1 MYPVEVKNLSH
12 AYDTTPILKGIN
24 LKIEKGSFS
33 GIVGP
38 NGSGKTTLVKNI
50 MRSISPHK
58 KTVFLSGM
66 DVRSMTQKDLA
77 KVLGAVPQS
86 NVIEYDFTA
95 EEIVLMG
102 RAPHIGRFQR
112 ESNRDYAIA
121 EEAMKKTDTWQ
132 YKDRSVKEL
141 SGGERQ
147 RVIIARALAQQP
159 DILILDEPVTHLDI
173 RHQIA
178 LMELTR
184 TLCKDKG
191 ITVVAILHDLN
202 FAMTYCD
209 HVILVHK
216 GEIVESGKPD
226 RILTE
231 ENIRGVYGI
240 DVCIVDHP
248 KTGAPYILTI

>member
-1 MYPVEVKNLSH
+1 M
-12 AYDTTPILKGIN
+12 
-24 LKIEKGSFS
+24 
-33 GIVGP
+33 
-38 NGSGKTTLVKNI
+38 
-50 MRSISPHK
+50 
-58 KTVFLSGM
+58 
-66 DVRSMTQKDLA
+66 
-77 KVLGAVPQS
+77 
-86 NVIEYDFTA
+86 
-95 EEIVLMG
+95 
-102 RAPHIGRFQR
+102 
-112 ESNRDYAIA
+112 
-121 EEAMKKTDTWQ
+121 
-132 YKDRSVKEL
+132 
-141 SGGERQ
+141 
-147 RVIIARALAQQP
+147 
-159 DILILDEPVTHLDI
+159 DEPVTHLDI

-248 KTGAPYILTI
+248 KTGALIY